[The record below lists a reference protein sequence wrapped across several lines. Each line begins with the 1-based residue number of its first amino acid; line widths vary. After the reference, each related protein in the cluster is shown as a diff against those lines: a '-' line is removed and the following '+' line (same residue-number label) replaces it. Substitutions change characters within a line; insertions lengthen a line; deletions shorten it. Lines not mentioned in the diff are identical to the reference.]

1 MDDRIDYEFF
11 EKPTR
16 NPKVILAESAINL
29 NTKRTILTQECLRR
43 MRNTKIELG
52 ENVRNGHL
60 TKFML
65 KMKNSG
71 HSQNYR
77 TQILKSSFNAFEKML
92 EEDRKGNKPLYRP
105 RSWNAE
111 NRLQDKENKKNNW
124 YKIKKNYK

>member
-1 MDDRIDYEFF
+1 MLNQQLIWIQRE
-11 EKPTR
+11 PSSPR
-16 NPKVILAESAINL
+16 NVCDECE
-29 NTKRTILTQECLRR
+29 TQ
-43 MRNTKIELG
+43 KLG

-92 EEDRKGNKPLYRP
+92 EEDRKGSKPLYRP

-111 NRLQDKENKKNNW
+111 NRLQYKENKKNN
-124 YKIKKNYK
+124 

>member
-1 MDDRIDYEFF
+1 MRFYFTHPLVRQVAEAEDLMMKFTIDIPTDHDDNKISVLDLKIGLNKEMDDRIDYEFF

-65 KMKNSG
+65 KIKNSG
-71 HSQNYR
+71 HSQN
-77 TQILKSSFNAFEKML
+77 
-92 EEDRKGNKPLYRP
+92 
-105 RSWNAE
+105 
-111 NRLQDKENKKNNW
+111 
-124 YKIKKNYK
+124 